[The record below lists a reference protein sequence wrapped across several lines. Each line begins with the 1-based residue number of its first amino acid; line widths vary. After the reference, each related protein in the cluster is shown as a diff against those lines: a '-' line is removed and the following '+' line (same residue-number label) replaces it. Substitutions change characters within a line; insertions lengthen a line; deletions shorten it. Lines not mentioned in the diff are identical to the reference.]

1 MTEND
6 KLKTLKLLAKRC
18 ARAMGQPQH
27 VALDFVANRLGFPH
41 WNALTGSAN
50 REWTPSEAQ
59 VASIKAFVERIT
71 SYEGA
76 AFDHVFG
83 GPNAITRGDVRGHP
97 YELKTMLGDVYMEG
111 EGWRIVLPENPS
123 AAPNVE
129 IDISHAQNSP
139 INDRVLLAE
148 AIGIAKELMK
158 SVKARRFSDWPRRA
172 TKPDAEG
179 TVRHPFLEM
188 EKSNLWYCL
197 HCDAEIT
204 GPQIAGNQWHCPGC
218 GASPINIFPEAFWL
232 GRNDEKPAP
241 VQSRAEEQ
249 EIEPIVSVVDP
260 RPRLDLNKNQVT
272 HLIRSALFEDA
283 ASASERMGASL
294 AEIWVDDDLEVIVS
308 LEDHYWPE
316 DKEPTAAI
324 KVAAL
329 LGIEIELEV
338 TWSDPLFAWPGL
350 GTLTRSTAEYTRM
363 MLDAYRSKGI
373 VEERG
378 GNR

>member
-188 EKSNLWYCL
+188 EESNLWYCL

-204 GPQIAGNQWHCPGC
+204 GPQIAGNQWHCPCQRRFKTGPF
-218 GASPINIFPEAFWL
+218 G
-232 GRNDEKPAP
+232 
-241 VQSRAEEQ
+241 
-249 EIEPIVSVVDP
+249 
-260 RPRLDLNKNQVT
+260 
-272 HLIRSALFEDA
+272 
-283 ASASERMGASL
+283 
-294 AEIWVDDDLEVIVS
+294 
-308 LEDHYWPE
+308 
-316 DKEPTAAI
+316 
-324 KVAAL
+324 
-329 LGIEIELEV
+329 
-338 TWSDPLFAWPGL
+338 
-350 GTLTRSTAEYTRM
+350 
-363 MLDAYRSKGI
+363 RSKCDPPM
-373 VEERG
+373 R
-378 GNR
+378 

>member
-97 YELKTMLGDVYMEG
+97 YELKTMLGDVHMEG

-129 IDISHAQNSP
+129 IDIKHAQNSP

-188 EKSNLWYCL
+188 EESNLWYCL

-260 RPRLDLNKNQVT
+260 RPRFDLNEDQVT

-294 AEIWVDDDLEVIVS
+294 AEIWVDDDLDVVVS

-350 GTLTRSTAEYTRM
+350 GTMTQSTAEYTRM

-373 VEERG
+373 VEERD